1 MKTYH
6 FLKRNHFFSIPGR
19 TWAKIELNA
28 SVDVFTFIANF
39 KHCDLKDLIL
49 KFLHSYNQATI
60 SYKISETNS
69 NFCVK

>member
-6 FLKRNHFFSIPGR
+6 FLKRDHFFSIPGR

-49 KFLHSYNQATI
+49 KFLHSYKLTKLQSVTRYLRLTLI
-60 SYKISETNS
+60 S
-69 NFCVK
+69 V